1 MKRREFLAALSLG
14 TAHVLLGSPKIR
26 KGLPSIDP
34 YQTVKLG
41 RSGIETSLLGFGTG
55 VSGFNR
61 ESFLTRQ
68 DAATSVDLLRHAYDE
83 GVRFFD
89 TADVYGTHSLMGEA
103 LKSMDR
109 SKVTLASK
117 IWFRKGGIP
126 EPERY
131 DADIIVDRF
140 RKELGTD
147 YIDLVQ
153 LHCAVNPEWPAQL
166 EAQMEILDDLKS
178 KGIIRAHGVSVHSL
192 DAMKAAVN
200 CPWVDVIH
208 VRINPYGIAMD
219 KPDPQEV
226 VDVIRQLHESGKGVI
241 GMKLV
246 GNGKY
251 QTESKRIDNALKFV
265 MGLGCVDM
273 MIVGFERKAQVN
285 NYAQRITQ
293 NLSVIA

>member
-1 MKRREFLAALSLG
+1 
-14 TAHVLLGSPKIR
+14 
-26 KGLPSIDP
+26 
-34 YQTVKLG
+34 
-41 RSGIETSLLGFGTG
+41 
-55 VSGFNR
+55 
-61 ESFLTRQ
+61 
-68 DAATSVDLLRHAYDE
+68 
-83 GVRFFD
+83 
-89 TADVYGTHSLMGEA
+89 
-103 LKSMDR
+103 
-109 SKVTLASK
+109 
-117 IWFRKGGIP
+117 
-126 EPERY
+126 
-131 DADIIVDRF
+131 
-140 RKELGTD
+140 
-147 YIDLVQ
+147 
-153 LHCAVNPEWPAQL
+153 
-166 EAQMEILDDLKS
+166 MEILDDLKS
-178 KGIIRAHGVSVHSL
+178 KGVIRAHGVSVHSL

-251 QTESKRIDNALKFV
+251 QTDSKRIDNALKFV

-293 NLSVIA
+293 NLNVMA